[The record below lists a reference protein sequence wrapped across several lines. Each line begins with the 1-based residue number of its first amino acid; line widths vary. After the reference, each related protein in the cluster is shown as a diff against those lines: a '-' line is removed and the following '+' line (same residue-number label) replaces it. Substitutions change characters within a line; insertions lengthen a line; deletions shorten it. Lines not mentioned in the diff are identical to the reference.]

1 MWNKMIQK
9 GKALIK
15 TIRNERGTVL
25 MEKKILLVVIVV
37 GVFGFSSLG
46 YMFLKD
52 YWEQTS
58 NSIKNNS
65 QINEEVSW

>member
-1 MWNKMIQK
+1 MWKKMIQK
-9 GKALIK
+9 GKVLFK
-15 TIRNERGTVL
+15 PLRNDRGTVL

-46 YMFLKD
+46 YTFLKD
-52 YWEQTS
+52 YWSQTS
-58 NSIKNNS
+58 DNIKNNS

>member
-9 GKALIK
+9 GKGLFK
-15 TIRNERGTVL
+15 LIRNDRGTVL

-37 GVFGFSSLG
+37 GVFGFSGLG
-46 YMFLKD
+46 YTFLKD
-52 YWEQTS
+52 YWNQTS
-58 NSIKNNS
+58 TNIKNNS

>member
-9 GKALIK
+9 GKALFK
-15 TIRNERGTVL
+15 MIRNDRGTVL

-37 GVFGFSSLG
+37 GVFGFSTLG
-46 YMFLKD
+46 YTFLKD
-52 YWEQTS
+52 YWDQTS